1 MWNGGGPAKEKKSN
15 MVLSFTF
22 HDKNGK
28 YSQNSKF
35 IFQLLQGNVCSSYV
49 SAVNSTC
56 YWHCF
61 SNNTFIG
68 TNKIAKIQNIWRI
81 KVQKQYK
88 STETTSEIL
97 KKHRII

>member
-1 MWNGGGPAKEKKSN
+1 MEVDQQRKSKATWCYHSPF
-15 MVLSFTF
+15 MIR
-22 HDKNGK
+22 NGK

-68 TNKIAKIQNIWRI
+68 TNKIAKIQNI
-81 KVQKQYK
+81 
-88 STETTSEIL
+88 
-97 KKHRII
+97 